1 MKKLFFNRN
10 ESLKKYDKALIN
22 EINKMLNDYLKR
34 RILVPDNLEEKI
46 DNLIVATQEKEEKE
60 KIKIIKVKFINAN
73 KSKRWK
79 RFIK

>member
-34 RILVPDNLEEKI
+34 RILVPDNL
-46 DNLIVATQEKEEKE
+46 
-60 KIKIIKVKFINAN
+60 
-73 KSKRWK
+73 
-79 RFIK
+79 

>member
-1 MKKLFFNRN
+1 M
-10 ESLKKYDKALIN
+10 IN

-60 KIKIIKVKFINAN
+60 KKKIIKVKFINAN

>member
-34 RILVPDNLEEKI
+34 RLLVPDNLEEKI
-46 DNLIVATQEKEEKE
+46 DNLIIATQEKEEKE
-60 KIKIIKVKFINAN
+60 KKKIIKVKFINAN

>member
-60 KIKIIKVKFINAN
+60 KKKIIKVKFINAN
-73 KSKRWK
+73 KYKRWK

>member
-60 KIKIIKVKFINAN
+60 KKKIIKVKFINAN